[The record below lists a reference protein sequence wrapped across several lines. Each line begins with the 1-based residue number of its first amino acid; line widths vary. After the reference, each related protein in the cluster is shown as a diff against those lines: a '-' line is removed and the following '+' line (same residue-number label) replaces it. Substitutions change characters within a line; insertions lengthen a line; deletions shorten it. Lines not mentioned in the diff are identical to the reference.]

1 MTKLFDRTH
10 VQTRASNYIGT
21 FRNTKRAHKVV
32 AGLSVMLSK
41 WGTIYK
47 QGRNP
52 NRKGLVT
59 KTGKCHSD
67 LRRGVPIPHSTHF
80 DVYLNRRNFPYDRN
94 QMEGIP
100 AVHLSLLEMLN
111 D

>member
-21 FRNTKRAHKVV
+21 FRNTKRAHKIV
-32 AGLSVMLSK
+32 AGLSVMFSK
-41 WGTIYK
+41 WGKVYK

-52 NRKGLVT
+52 NRKGLVA

-67 LRRGVPIPHSTHF
+67 LRRGVPLPHSTHF
-80 DVYLNRRNFPYDRN
+80 DLYLSRRNFPYSGN

-100 AVHLSLLEMLN
+100 AVHLLLLEMLN